1 MIFNNFFCK
10 KNPDNWENN
19 KRYLKSTTDLR
30 LLPTQVIYVEGK
42 YNNKINRIINT
53 KYDEIASKFEQS
65 DLFADFI
72 YLPVKLKELQRSD
85 ILLIDILNYYFPNN
99 RSIRGKIP
107 WSILT
112 APQTESI
119 SKLLFSAFAYKDQI
133 EPGLFRYIGKNEEDF
148 FIYEYFPFESSN
160 KRQILNQIDYYTDT
174 ISLEEKPLPE
184 NFFNAEIHEPE
195 EEYLPVFKPSFPK
208 SSPEITVES
217 RCYGAFRESR
227 KPEQKH
233 PDEFLLSRN
242 IESVSKSLF
251 DDDDKLIADELE
263 TTESP
268 ILLAEPEDFVEET
281 FLLAEPEDFV
291 EETISKEYE
300 LISRIKSDIQN
311 LKDLGFY
318 ELLLKEI
325 GLGNTDYRKNQP
337 HIIFQPSRLTMDEN
351 FKIYLPDFKGMEIEM
366 TPLPKSL
373 FILFLRH
380 PEGINLKSL
389 IDYKIELLEIYKL
402 LSYHETYFKVVESID
417 RICNPLE
424 GSINEKLSRIKE
436 AFLKKISMDTAKN
449 YIVVG
454 ERGMKKKI
462 ELDRS
467 LVELP
472 KALEEIELTN
482 IAD

>member
-1 MIFNNFFCK
+1 MIFNNFFSK

-65 DLFADFI
+65 DLFADFV
-72 YLPVKLKELQRSD
+72 YLPVKIKELQRSD

-99 RSIRGKIP
+99 RNIRGKIP

-112 APQTESI
+112 TPQTESI
-119 SKLLFSAFAYKDQI
+119 SKLLFSAFAYKEQI
-133 EPGLFRYIGKNEEDF
+133 EPGFFRYIGKNEEDF

-217 RCYGAFRESR
+217 RCYGAFKESR

-281 FLLAEPEDFV
+281 
-291 EETISKEYE
+291 ISKEHE

-325 GLGNTDYRKNQP
+325 GLGNAIFENRPD
-337 HIIFQPSRLTMDEN
+337 IIFQPSRLTMDED
-351 FKIYLPDFKGMEIEM
+351 FKIYLPDFNGMEIEM

-417 RICNPLE
+417 RICNPIE
-424 GSINEKLSRIKE
+424 GSINEKLYRIKE
-436 AFLKKISMDTAKN
+436 AFLRKMSMDTAKN

-454 ERGMKKKI
+454 ERGMKKRI
-462 ELDRS
+462 EIDRS
-467 LVELP
+467 LIELP

-482 IAD
+482 NAD